1 MNYELRI
8 SKPALKF
15 LEKHPMEKK
24 KFLEVFKEMSTN
36 YENAINKYDIKQMQG
51 VSAETYRLRLGKYRA
66 IYRLYND
73 VLVIFVLD
81 IGSRGDI
88 YKWKS
93 SKIQD

>member
-24 KFLEVFKEMSTN
+24 KFLEIFKEKSDN
-36 YENAINKYDIKQMQG
+36 YEDAVNKYDIKQMQG

-73 VLVIFVLD
+73 VLVIFVLE

-88 YKWKS
+88 YK
-93 SKIQD
+93 

>member
-1 MNYELRI
+1 MSYELRI

-24 KFLEVFKEMSTN
+24 KFLEIFKEMSTN
-36 YENAINKYDIKQMQG
+36 YEDAVNKYDIKQMQG
-51 VSAETYRLRLGKYRA
+51 ISAETYRLRLGKYRA

-93 SKIQD
+93 SKVQD

>member
-24 KFLEVFKEMSTN
+24 KFLEIFKEMSTN
-36 YENAINKYDIKQMQG
+36 YEDAVNKYDIKQMQG
-51 VSAETYRLRLGKYRA
+51 ISAETYRLRLGKYRA

-73 VLVIFVLD
+73 VLVIFILD

-88 YKWKS
+88 YK
-93 SKIQD
+93 

>member
-1 MNYELRI
+1 
-8 SKPALKF
+8 
-15 LEKHPMEKK
+15 MEKK

-88 YKWKS
+88 YK
-93 SKIQD
+93 

>member
-93 SKIQD
+93 SKVQD

>member
-1 MNYELRI
+1 
-8 SKPALKF
+8 
-15 LEKHPMEKK
+15 
-24 KFLEVFKEMSTN
+24 MSTN
-36 YENAINKYDIKQMQG
+36 YEDAVNKYDIKQMQG

-88 YKWKS
+88 YK
-93 SKIQD
+93 

>member
-1 MNYELRI
+1 MKLEKLLNYELRI
-8 SKPALKF
+8 KNIKTSFKIFRKTSNG
-15 LEKHPMEKK
+15 EK
-24 KFLEVFKEMSTN
+24 KFLEIFKEVSTN
-36 YENAINKYDIKQMQG
+36 YEDAVNKYDIKQMQG

-88 YKWKS
+88 YK
-93 SKIQD
+93 

>member
-1 MNYELRI
+1 MSYELRI

-15 LEKHPMEKK
+15 LEKHPVEKK
-24 KFLEVFKEMSTN
+24 KFLEIFKEMSTD
-36 YENAINKYDIKQMQG
+36 YDNAINKYDIKQMQG
-51 VSAETYRLRLGKYRA
+51 ASAEIYRLRLGKYRA

-93 SKIQD
+93 SKVQD